1 MIKVEVTVENFV
13 NGRTR
18 VAKGEVIEVA
28 PPIARYIVRNNEG
41 KIVGKTP
48 APKKPPAK
56 KKATYKT
63 RDMKADNETVG
74 D

>member
-1 MIKVEVTVENFV
+1 MIKVEITKDNFM

-18 VAKGEVIEVA
+18 VPKGTIIEVA

-41 KIVGKTP
+41 KIVGEVETP
-48 APKKPPAK
+48 KAPPKKKAT

-63 RDMKADNETVG
+63 RDMKAE
-74 D
+74 